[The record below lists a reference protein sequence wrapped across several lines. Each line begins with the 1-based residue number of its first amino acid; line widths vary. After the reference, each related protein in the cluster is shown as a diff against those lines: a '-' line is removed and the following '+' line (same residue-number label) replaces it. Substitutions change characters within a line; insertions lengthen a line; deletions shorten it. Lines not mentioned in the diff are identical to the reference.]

1 MLDPRFRHY
10 LKLSTV
16 AHFAVILLL
25 ILAPLVVS
33 WDLRRKNREIMMEI
47 EFTVALPEPEAPSP
61 VQKEIRE
68 EPKPPE
74 PDKADIPEPA
84 PEKKAK
90 PEVKVSKKLIKRPP
104 APKPKGPT
112 LSAEEIKKLLA
123 AGAKISDHTSVPD
136 NYWEIGYYNQVRE
149 RMYNAWTP
157 PPTLSGRSGVSTEV
171 TIRVLRDGTIGRR
184 TMTRSSGN
192 RDMDD
197 SVMLAVNA
205 VTVLKPL
212 PPQFPGPYKDIP
224 IEFVPA
230 DR

>member
-10 LKLSTV
+10 LKLSTG
-16 AHFAVILLL
+16 AHIVVVLLL

-68 EPKPPE
+68 EPPPE
-74 PDKADIPEPA
+74 PADIPEPA
-84 PEKKAK
+84 PAK
-90 PEVKVSKKLIKRPP
+90 PKREVKVSKKLVKRPP

-123 AGAKISDHTSVPD
+123 AGAKISDHTSIPE
-136 NYWEIGYYNQVRE
+136 NYWEVGYYNLVRE

-157 PPTLSGRSGVSTEV
+157 PPALSGRDGVRTEV

-184 TMTRSSGN
+184 TMTRASGN
-192 RDMDD
+192 REMDD

-205 VTVLKPL
+205 VTFLKPL

-224 IEFVPA
+224 VEFVPV